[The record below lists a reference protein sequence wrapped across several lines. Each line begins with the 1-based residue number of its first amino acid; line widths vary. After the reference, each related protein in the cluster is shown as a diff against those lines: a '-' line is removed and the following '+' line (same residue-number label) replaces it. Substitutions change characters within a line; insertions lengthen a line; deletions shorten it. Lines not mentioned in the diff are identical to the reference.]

1 MTETIINF
9 ILAFCFAFPFAL
21 FATPIFI
28 YLKKVMYHP
37 TQQKKIF
44 NKAIKDGHVLQAKL
58 IKEHDVTSY
67 HPDITIPVKSWPPMN
82 IIITAKRI
90 EESF

>member
-21 FATPIFI
+21 FATPIFV

-37 TQQKKIF
+37 TQHKKIF

-67 HPDITIPVKSWPPMN
+67 HPSSGYYYSGEKLATY
-82 IIITAKRI
+82 
-90 EESF
+90 